1 MSRSRPDLQ
10 YVVALMASRV
20 SKNPKVVNQIG
31 HRLLDYLCQTAN
43 YCLVF
48 RGSEEPDDEV
58 NVFTDS
64 LFVPAGARSHGAA
77 VVTYK
82 GTPICWR
89 SSRQTLVTLSTA
101 ESELVEAVEGALLLK
116 SVEGVIQEIAGLT
129 PRLTIRVDNMSAMQ
143 LLNGSS
149 GSWRTRHLRLRSSW
163 LKEQVSTGQMRV
175 LHEPGETQLADLGT
189 KPLPR
194 QRLQELVALWRLKD
208 SDRKVRTLTT
218 ETAQAQ
224 LPQSSTT
231 GLAGLV
237 TKLLLLAQGLCG
249 VAESSRVGEV
259 KDPLPVESS
268 IELYVL
274 ILMLIVCA
282 VAFWE
287 ARRACLRTGSNAV
300 RLRAL
305 SASQRAAPKP
315 KPKTSHKPRTL
326 TKAECKELS
335 AYCERD
341 PAEPLPPAEAAR
353 FAELLAKLDQGSES
367 FRAQTKAQ
375 ASTAAEIRQ
384 PAGEVESRASAS
396 TAARTAECGVQTDFA
411 LGFTRMT
418 FSEEYMPTP
427 TVRIVETSY
436 EGPFFCTASSQGKIH
451 IDSRC
456 WGLRNVPHPQQ
467 REMCANCLARL
478 RAQTR

>member
-1 MSRSRPDLQ
+1 MADLQ

-48 RGSEEPDDEV
+48 GGSEEPDDEV

-64 LFVPAGARSHGAA
+64 SFAPAGARSHGAA

-129 PRLTIRVDNMSAMQ
+129 PRLPIRVDNMSAMQ

-218 ETAQAQ
+218 ETVQ
-224 LPQSSTT
+224 LPQSSAT

-287 ARRACLRTGSNAV
+287 AGRACLRTGSNAV

-315 KPKTSHKPRTL
+315 KPKTSHKPWTL
-326 TKAECKELS
+326 TKAECRELS
-335 AYCERD
+335 A
-341 PAEPLPPAEAAR
+341 
-353 FAELLAKLDQGSES
+353 
-367 FRAQTKAQ
+367 
-375 ASTAAEIRQ
+375 
-384 PAGEVESRASAS
+384 GEVGSRASAS

-418 FSEEYMPTP
+418 PPEEYMPTP
-427 TVRIVETSY
+427 TVRIVETPY
-436 EGPFFCTASSQGKIH
+436 EGPFFCTASLQGKIH
-451 IDSRC
+451 IDSHC

-467 REMCANCLARL
+467 REMCANCLARF